1 MKATSLKAF
10 FITLVF
16 ILSFGGLSIYISKKS
31 KSNAEKKN
39 VAEKLQMVKRVRD
52 QIDSVT
58 LDTKTEDNTMEQ
70 VIKLLDD
77 YEKHQKIGRKLT
89 HFDIQEVE
97 QRLDLI
103 FPQSYVTFLEYFGNG
118 GSIYN
123 NNILSVKEPLFLSEY
138 LKNTDRKVEDED
150 GFQINTNSVLCLT
163 SEDSKK
169 GIWCWLTEND
179 ANNSGE
185 WPIAYF
191 NNNEKK
197 LYYGVD
203 NFNQWLDL
211 LLTHRSEIATVMSND
226 STSVE

>member
-58 LDTKTEDNTMEQ
+58 LDSKTEDDTMEQ
-70 VIKLLDD
+70 IIKLLDD
-77 YEKHQKIGRKLT
+77 YEKHQKIGGKLT
-89 HFDIQEVE
+89 HFDIQEIE

-118 GSIYN
+118 GSIYDN
-123 NNILSVKEPLFLSEY
+123 KILNVKKPLFLSEY
-138 LKNTDRKVEDED
+138 LENTDRKVEDED
-150 GFQINTNSVLCLT
+150 GLQINTNSILCLT

-169 GIWCWLTEND
+169 GVWCWLTED
-179 ANNSGE
+179 DSNNTGE

-191 NNNEKK
+191 NKEEKK
-197 LYYGVD
+197 LYYGVN
-203 NFNQWLDL
+203 NFNEWLDL
-211 LLTHRSEIATVMSND
+211 LLTQRSEISTLASND
-226 STSVE
+226 STSIE